1 MSTGKS
7 VPWLTRISAM
17 SSLERIWNRA
27 TDNGGDGDGDLAL
40 AAVLNLHGIV
50 MNGGL
55 LNALETIDPEELSEA
70 KDGYRWLGLDSVA
83 DLIVQV
89 EAEASQIAA
98 GDAEAID
105 DLEVQA
111 DDDYYRLV
119 PDDSALQDAL
129 EARYDEDPD
138 AFDAV

>member
-1 MSTGKS
+1 MT
-7 VPWLTRISAM
+7 
-17 SSLERIWNRA
+17 SLERIWNRA
-27 TDNGGDGDGDLAL
+27 ADNGGDGDGDLAL
-40 AAVLNLHGIV
+40 AAVLNLHGMV

-55 LNALETIDPEELSEA
+55 LNALETIDPEELADA

-89 EAEASQIAA
+89 EAEASEIPA
-98 GDAEAID
+98 GDLEAID

-111 DDDYYRLV
+111 DDDYYRIV
-119 PDDSALQDAL
+119 PDDAALQEAL
-129 EARYDEDPD
+129 EARYAEEPD